1 MGKLMNH
8 EKKKKKKYEKNE
20 TWEKG
25 EKPNF
30 GSLRFFVDFTSTS
43 S

>member
-8 EKKKKKKYEKNE
+8 EKKKKKYEKNE

-30 GSLRFFVDFTSTS
+30 G
-43 S
+43 